1 MARLALL
8 PLAIL
13 LFLIVGSLFS
23 LVTQLSLGDF
33 IGLLADEEIQFALVL
48 SVSTATTSLL
58 LACVISLPAAW
69 ALTRLSLPGKR
80 AVNILLDLPMV
91 MPPLVVGIGLL
102 LLLGREGSVGQ
113 WIPGLARWLFSPFGI
128 VIAQT
133 YVASS
138 ILTRSALA
146 AFASISPAYV
156 HTAYNLGLTPL
167 KTFCLV
173 EIPLVWR
180 SLLSGCVLAM
190 SRALGEFGA
199 TLMLAGA
206 TRLKTETLPVAVFL
220 NIASGDFPLAVGC
233 ALLLILFAM
242 LLLIALHLLQ
252 QKGTVHALR
261 E

>member
-1 MARLALL
+1 MAKLALL

-13 LFLIVGSLFS
+13 LFLIVGSLCS
-23 LVTQLSLGDF
+23 LFTQLSFSHL
-33 IGLLADEEIQFALVL
+33 IQLLSDSEIQFALML
-48 SVSTATTSLL
+48 SVTTALISLL
-58 LACVISLPAAW
+58 LACIISLPAAW
-69 ALTRLSLPGKR
+69 AMARLHVPGKR
-80 AVNILLDLPMV
+80 IINILLDLPMV

-102 LLLGREGSVGQ
+102 LLLGQSGPLGKVAPMISQ
-113 WIPGLARWLFSPFGI
+113 WLFSPFGI

-133 YVASS
+133 YVACS
-138 ILTRSALA
+138 IITRSAYA
-146 AFASISPAYV
+146 AFTSIAPAYV

-167 KTFCLV
+167 KALCLV

-206 TRLKTETLPVAVFL
+206 TRMKTETLPIAVYL
-220 NIASGDFPLAVGC
+220 NIASGDFSLAVGC
-233 ALLLILFAM
+233 ALLLILFAVF
-242 LLLIALHLLQ
+242 LLLILHLLQ
-252 QKGTVHALR
+252 QKGIPDVKS

>member
-1 MARLALL
+1 MAKLALL
-8 PLAIL
+8 PLAML

-23 LVTQLSLGDF
+23 LFTQLSF
-33 IGLLADEEIQFALVL
+33 SHFVQLLSDSEIQFALVL
-48 SVSTATTSLL
+48 SVTTALISLS
-58 LACVISLPAAW
+58 LACLISLPAAW
-69 ALTRLSLPGKR
+69 AMARLSVPGKR
-80 AVNILLDLPMV
+80 AINILLDLPMV

-102 LLLGREGSVGQ
+102 LLLGREGPVGQ
-113 WIPGLARWLFSPFGI
+113 IAPMISQWLFSPFGI

-138 ILTRSALA
+138 ILTRSAYA
-146 AFASISPAYV
+146 AFTSISPAYV

-180 SLLSGCVLAM
+180 SLLSGGVLAM

-206 TRLKTETLPVAVFL
+206 TRMKTETLPIAVFL

-233 ALLLILFAM
+233 ALLLILFSVF
-242 LLLIALHLLQ
+242 LLIMLHLLQ
-252 QKGTVHALR
+252 QRGIPHVKSD
-261 E
+261 

>member
-1 MARLALL
+1 MARLALI
-8 PLAIL
+8 PLAML

-23 LVTQLSLGDF
+23 LFTQLSFRHF
-33 IGLLADEEIQFALVL
+33 IQLLSDAEIQFALAL
-48 SVSTATTSLL
+48 SVTAALISLL

-69 ALTRLSLPGKR
+69 AMARLSVPGKR
-80 AVNILLDLPMV
+80 AINILLDLPMV

-102 LLLGREGSVGQ
+102 LLLGREGPVGQ
-113 WIPGLARWLFSPFGI
+113 LAPVISQWLFSPFGI

-133 YVASS
+133 YVACS
-138 ILTRSALA
+138 ILTRNAHA
-146 AFASISPAYV
+146 AFTSISPAYV

-206 TRLKTETLPVAVFL
+206 TRMKTETLPIAVFL

-233 ALLLILFAM
+233 ALLLILFSVF
-242 LLLIALHLLQ
+242 LLIMLHLLQ
-252 QKGTVHALR
+252 QRGIPNVKS